1 MFTSKKIGILILTAV
16 ITPILAGLFG
26 MATNEVAFMLSP
38 EYYTR
43 YKLLQYGFDTSD
55 PHTAILYIGWT
66 TTWWTG
72 LVIGLVLG
80 AASLIHR
87 ENKMLKALSESIM
100 LTFLIAFG
108 VGMSGL
114 AIGGVFLSHNISS
127 WNLPDHL
134 QHKRDFIAV
143 SFMHSFGYAGGL
155 IGMAAG
161 IIYQI
166 RQKRRL
172 QGTPYPHADDH
183 DAVHSRS
190 AA

>member
-1 MFTSKKIGILILTAV
+1 
-16 ITPILAGLFG
+16 
-26 MATNEVAFMLSP
+26 
-38 EYYTR
+38 
-43 YKLLQYGFDTSD
+43 
-55 PHTAILYIGWT
+55 
-66 TTWWTG
+66 
-72 LVIGLVLG
+72 
-80 AASLIHR
+80 
-87 ENKMLKALSESIM
+87 MLKALSESIM

-108 VGMSGL
+108 VGISGL
-114 AIGGVFLSHNISS
+114 AIGGVFLSHNVTS

-134 QHKRDFIAV
+134 HNKRDFLAV

-172 QGTPYPHADDH
+172 QGTPYPHLDEH
-183 DAVHSRS
+183 DEVHSRS